1 MTPLRIAHDRT
12 RQIVVTVSM
21 ALCLVGTMIGVGV
34 FGGPRVQEAA
44 GGALAADAT
53 LIAPAV
59 PAFSIWTPIY
69 LGLTAYTIWQWLP
82 AQTTDERHRRIGGL
96 VAASMVL
103 NALWLI
109 VTGQGWLWVSVLIMA
124 ALVWVLGTLVA
135 QLEERPSFGGAETI
149 ITDGTFGLY
158 LGWVC
163 VAACANV
170 TATLVDA
177 GVNPGGYAAELAAAG
192 LLAVAGAIGVFL
204 ARRLGGRWAVAA
216 AIAWGL
222 GWVAVGRLTD
232 APASATVG
240 LVAIGAALAVLGATA
255 RYRSSLG
262 DRGHAAT
269 P

>member
-1 MTPLRIAHDRT
+1 MAPLRIDSDHT

-82 AQTTDERHRRIGGL
+82 AQASDERHRSIGGL

-109 VTGQGWLWVSVLIMA
+109 VTGQGWLWVSVVIMA
-124 ALVWVLGTLVA
+124 ALVWVLGTLLA
-135 QLEERPSFGGAETI
+135 QLHARPSFGVAETV

-177 GVNPGGYAAELAAAG
+177 GIDPGGYAAELAAAG
-192 LLAVAGAIGVFL
+192 LLAVAGVIGVLL
-204 ARRLGGRWAVAA
+204 ARRLSGRWAVAV

-222 GWVAVGRLTD
+222 GWVAIGRLTD
-232 APASATVG
+232 APASTTVG
-240 LVAIGAALAVLGATA
+240 LVAVAAAVVVLGATA
-255 RYRSSLG
+255 RQRIG
-262 DRGHAAT
+262 FDDKAT
-269 P
+269 RVA

>member
-1 MTPLRIAHDRT
+1 MTDLRIASDRT
-12 RQIVVTVSM
+12 RQLTVTAAMVV
-21 ALCLVGTMIGVGV
+21 CLIGTMIGVGV

-59 PAFSIWTPIY
+59 SAFSIWTPIY
-69 LGLTAYTIWQWLP
+69 LGLLAYTVWQWLP
-82 AQTTDERHRRIGGL
+82 AQATDERHRAIGPL

-109 VTGQGWLWVSVLIMA
+109 VTGQGWLWVSVLVMA
-124 ALVWVLGTLVA
+124 ALVYALGRLVA
-135 QLEERPSFGGAETI
+135 TLEEKPSFSTSETL

-163 VAACANV
+163 VAMCANI

-177 GVNPGGYAAELAAAG
+177 GLDPGGRVAEVAAVLVIAVAAA
-192 LLAVAGAIGVFL
+192 LAVYL
-204 ARRLGGRWAVAA
+204 ARRLGGRWAIALAV
-216 AIAWGL
+216 AWGL

-232 APASATVG
+232 APASG
-240 LVAIGAALAVLGATA
+240 LVGVAAAVGAVVALSAVA
-255 RYRSSLG
+255 RYRSTL
-262 DRGHAAT
+262 AI
-269 P
+269 